1 MRDCEAFWDHELRS
15 FPCGGGCSRLWVVRT
30 RTGEAG
36 ISSLRILLDRS
47 WCAGN
52 GLPANLDRPPLGA
65 LWRAAMDQDPCE
77 RRLQNG
83 ADRDAWR
90 LLVEPVSAAG
100 DHAGA
105 VAALCAE
112 GEPWTGS
119 VTFWVRAFARKL
131 APLLDSLQPAL
142 ACGAGLPSD
151 PGQASLFPLEFR
163 PASGASDV
171 AKSGPPTVSLPQ
183 PVFVD
188 GVPGVV
194 GVSREMTDC
203 CREVVSV
210 AGSQVNVLLH
220 GESGTGKEVLARAV
234 HRLGPRRDRRFIGV
248 NCAALPETLFERE
261 LFGHKAGAF
270 TGAGKEK
277 IGLLEAADGGTF
289 FLDEIG
295 DMPASLQ
302 IKLLRVMQEKRL
314 RRIGELR
321 SRSVDVRFVAASHKD
336 LEAEIAA
343 GRFRLDLYYR
353 LKVVQIT
360 IPPLRLRPEDLTH
373 LLAHMLVRRGRAPES
388 VEVTE
393 TALAALQAYRWPGN
407 VRELENEVLRWL
419 ALSPGESV
427 MALDQLS
434 VAVQRA
440 AGRSVDPADLATLRP
455 MEEATELLERFLIRK
470 AIGASGGL
478 KSVAAKRLGLSR
490 QGLYKK
496 IRRYGMRDL
505 LQAAR

>member
-1 MRDCEAFWDHELRS
+1 MGDCDAFWEHELRS
-15 FPCGGGCSRLWVVRT
+15 YPFGGGGSRLWVVRS
-30 RTGEAG
+30 RGAG
-36 ISSLRILLDRS
+36 NGRAALGILLDRV
-47 WCAGN
+47 WRGGGADPGR
-52 GLPANLDRPPLGA
+52 GRPPLGA
-65 LWRAAMDQDPCE
+65 LWRAAVDGESCA
-77 RRLQNG
+77 RRLP
-83 ADRDAWR
+83 DEPPRR
-90 LLVEPVSAAG
+90 LIVEPVPSAAAPG
-100 DHAGA
+100 GA
-105 VAALCAE
+105 VAAICADDM
-112 GEPWTGS
+112 PWSGS
-119 VTFWVRAFARKL
+119 VAAWVRAFARKL
-131 APLLDSLQPAL
+131 APLLDTLAPAPGCR
-142 ACGAGLPSD
+142 AGATAD
-151 PGQASLFPLEFR
+151 PCQASLFPPE
-163 PASGASDV
+163 PAPPGA
-171 AKSGPPTVSLPQ
+171 ARLARGGGPAAVPLPY

-194 GVSREMTDC
+194 GVSREMIAC

-210 AGSQVNVLLH
+210 ADSQVNVLLH

-234 HRLGPRRDRRFIGV
+234 HHLGSRRERRFIGV
-248 NCAALPETLFERE
+248 NCAALPESLFESE

-295 DMPASLQ
+295 DMPAALQ

-321 SRSVDVRFVAASHKD
+321 SRPVDVRFVAASHKD

-360 IPPLRLRPEDLTH
+360 IPPLRQRPEDLAH
-373 LLAHMLVRRGRAPES
+373 LLAHMLGRRGRAPDS
-388 VEVTE
+388 LEVAE
-393 TALAALQAYRWPGN
+393 PALAALQGYRWPGN

-419 ALSPGESV
+419 ALYPDHALME
-427 MALDQLS
+427 LDQLS
-434 VAVQRA
+434 MAVQRA

-455 MEEATELLERFLIRK
+455 MDEATELLERFLIRK

-505 LQAAR
+505 LHAAR

>member
-1 MRDCEAFWDHELRS
+1 MGDCDAFWEHELRS
-15 FPCGGGCSRLWVVRT
+15 FPFGGEGSRLWVVRT
-30 RTGEAG
+30 RTAG
-36 ISSLRILLDRS
+36 GGRAALGILLDRA
-47 WCAGN
+47 WRGAGEAPT
-52 GLPANLDRPPLGA
+52 GGDRPPLGA
-65 LWRAAMDQDPCE
+65 LWRAAVDHEPTA
-77 RRLQNG
+77 RSLQG
-83 ADRDAWR
+83 PAGGTAWR
-90 LLVEPVSAAG
+90 LVVEPVPGGG
-100 DHAGA
+100 DPGGA
-105 VAALCAE
+105 VAVVCAE
-112 GEPWTGS
+112 GQPWTES
-119 VTFWVRAFARKL
+119 VAAWVRAFARKL
-131 APLLDSLQPAL
+131 APLLDRLAPAPGCHAAAAADPRQ
-142 ACGAGLPSD
+142 AC
-151 PGQASLFPLEFR
+151 LFPL
-163 PASGASDV
+163 DV
-171 AKSGPPTVSLPQ
+171 APPGAARVVRGDGPCAVPLPY

-194 GVSREMTDC
+194 GISREMTDC

-210 AGSQVNVLLH
+210 ADSQVNVLLH

-234 HRLGPRRDRRFIGV
+234 HRLGPRRDHRFIGI
-248 NCAALPETLFERE
+248 NCAALPETLFESE

-295 DMPASLQ
+295 DMPAALQ
-302 IKLLRVMQEKRL
+302 IKLLRVMQERRL

-321 SRSVDVRFVAASHKD
+321 SRPVDVRFVAASHKD
-336 LEAEIAA
+336 LEAEIVA

-360 IPPLRLRPEDLTH
+360 IPPLRQRPEDLTH
-373 LLAHMLVRRGRAPES
+373 LLAHMLGRRGRAPDSLEVAES
-388 VEVTE
+388 
-393 TALAALQAYRWPGN
+393 ALAALQAYRWPGN
-407 VRELENEVLRWL
+407 VRELENEVQRWL
-419 ALSPGESV
+419 ALYPNRPLME
-427 MALDQLS
+427 LDQLS

-455 MEEATELLERFLIRK
+455 MDEATELLERFLIRK

-505 LQAAR
+505 LHAAR